1 MHAEVQM
8 LQVETHY
15 IIVGTPGRLFDMLN
29 CKYLSTK
36 YIKMFVLCEAD
47 EMLSCGLRDQI
58 YDKQLNSNT
67 QVDLLSATMP
77 SDVLEVTKKFIRNPS
92 WILVKKEW
100 LTLEGI
106 HQFYINV
113 E

>member
-1 MHAEVQM
+1 MWMQGPD
-8 LQVETHY
+8 LCY
-15 IIVGTPGRLFDMLN
+15 TPTLN
-29 CKYLSTK
+29 
-36 YIKMFVLCEAD
+36 
-47 EMLSCGLRDQI
+47 
-58 YDKQLNSNT
+58 NT
-67 QVDLLSATMP
+67 RVFSLSATMP